1 MSDRLPSPID
11 KNLYD
16 DEISISELL
25 MKLWSKRGLI
35 VFLPLVLAG
44 LTVAGL
50 LVTKVSSSDKLSYY
64 IELTGLKDN
73 AYPNGTAFSPQDLLN
88 PQVTA
93 ELKERFA
100 LDSGA
105 NIGQSMQAAF
115 GSPLSEGV
123 LTEYRAALSAN
134 SKASPEELALINER
148 YDERVNAA
156 RRRGL
161 RIEVDYEELGLSES
175 QGAELAYALPRVWA
189 QVFSSRFRIFIDAG
203 ITRLPTVESFS
214 DITTTVGAVEA
225 DLQLK
230 RMNAGINILRND
242 TRFRALEVNGMSP
255 GDLGSRV
262 ADFQR
267 IYFNPLYT
275 STFRG
280 QGGLD
285 GLSKVYRQDLVLQLT
300 ELKASLDELN
310 QRITSITEL
319 QRVTT
324 NSSTGRGDFN
334 NGSSQVQIEGD
345 ALNQLV
351 SLSRTASLSEYLQ
364 TSFDERIELIQRQAA
379 IRTELEK
386 MGKRNDSDSD
396 SDSDSDR
403 LLSDGFIATASA
415 LFIDIQ
421 ESYGQLLKQAQ
432 KTALAETP
440 SLYEVSTQ
448 VQGNKL
454 LQRRDFLF
462 IALAL
467 ALGGMLAVI
476 AALLWPKRA
485 E

>member
-1 MSDRLPSPID
+1 MSDTHPSPID

-25 MKLWSKRGLI
+25 MKLWAKRGLI

-50 LVTKVSSSDKLSYY
+50 LVTKVNSSDKLSYY

-100 LDSGA
+100 LDSEA
-105 NIGQSMQAAF
+105 NIGESVQVAF
-115 GSPLSEGV
+115 GSPLSNGV

-134 SKASPEELALINER
+134 SKASPEEIALINER
-148 YDERVNAA
+148 YKQRVNAA
-156 RRRGL
+156 ARRGL
-161 RIEVDYEELGLSES
+161 RIEVDYERLGLSKS
-175 QGAELAYALPRVWA
+175 RGTELAYALPRVWS
-189 QVFSSRFRIFIDAG
+189 QVFSSRFRIFMETG
-203 ITRLPTVESFS
+203 IARLPTVETNVNFS
-214 DITTTVGAVEA
+214 STVGALQAE
-225 DLQLK
+225 LQL
-230 RMNAGINILRND
+230 NSIEEGITILTED
-242 TRFRALEVNGMSP
+242 SRFRALEVDGVSP
-255 GDLGSRV
+255 GDLERRIG
-262 ADFQR
+262 DFQR
-267 IYFNPLYT
+267 IYFNPIY
-275 STFRG
+275 SNSF
-280 QGGLD
+280 GGKD
-285 GLSKVYRQDLVLQLT
+285 GLSKIYRQDLIL
-300 ELKASLDELN
+300 ELAELEASLMELN
-310 QRITSITEL
+310 DRITSITEL
-319 QRVTT
+319 QRATT
-324 NSSTGRGDFN
+324 ASSSTGGNDFN

-351 SLSRTASLSEYLQ
+351 NLSRTASLSEYLQ
-364 TSFDERIELIQRQAA
+364 TSFDQRIELIQLKAA
-379 IRTELEK
+379 ISTRLGK
-386 MGKRNDSDSD
+386 MGDDSDRD
-396 SDSDSDR
+396 RDR
-403 LLSDGFIATASA
+403 LLSDDFLATASA
-415 LFIDIQ
+415 LFTDIQ
-421 ESYGQLLKQAQ
+421 ATYGQLLKQAQ

>member
-1 MSDRLPSPID
+1 MSDTLPSPID

-25 MKLWSKRGLI
+25 MKLWAKRGLI

-50 LVTKVSSSDKLSYY
+50 LVTKVNSSDKLSYY

-134 SKASPEELALINER
+134 SKASPEEIALINER
-148 YDERVNAA
+148 YEQRVNAA
-156 RRRGL
+156 ARRGL
-161 RIEVDYEELGLSES
+161 RIEVDYEELGLSKSE
-175 QGAELAYALPRVWA
+175 GTELAYALPRVWS
-189 QVFSSRFRIFIDAG
+189 QIFSSRFRIFMETG
-203 ITRLPTVESFS
+203 IARLPTVETNVNFS
-214 DITTTVGAVEA
+214 STVGALQAE
-225 DLQLK
+225 LQL
-230 RMNAGINILRND
+230 NSIEEGITILTED
-242 TRFRALEVNGMSP
+242 ARFRAIEVDGVSP
-255 GDLGSRV
+255 GDLERRIG
-262 ADFQR
+262 DFQR
-267 IYFNPLYT
+267 IYFNPIY
-275 STFRG
+275 SSSF
-280 QGGLD
+280 GGKS
-285 GLSKVYRQDLVLQLT
+285 GLSNIYRQDLIL
-300 ELKASLDELN
+300 ELAELEASLMELN
-310 QRITSITEL
+310 NRITSITEL
-319 QRVTT
+319 QRATT
-324 NSSTGRGDFN
+324 ASSSTGGNDFN

-351 SLSRTASLSEYLQ
+351 NLSRTASLSEYLQ
-364 TSFDERIELIQRQAA
+364 TSFDQRIALIQSKAA
-379 IRTELEK
+379 INTRLKK
-386 MGKRNDSDSD
+386 MGAD

-403 LLSDGFIATASA
+403 LLSDDFVATASA
-415 LFIDIQ
+415 LFTDIQ
-421 ESYGQLLKQAQ
+421 ETYGQLLKQAQ

-448 VQGNKL
+448 VQGNSL

>member
-1 MSDRLPSPID
+1 MTDTLPSPID

-25 MKLWSKRGLI
+25 MKLWAKRGLI

-50 LVTKVSSSDKLSYY
+50 LLTKVNSTDTLSYY

-93 ELKERFA
+93 ELTERFA
-100 LDSGA
+100 LDSEA
-105 NIGQSMQAAF
+105 NIGESVHVTF

-134 SKASPEELALINER
+134 SKASPEEIALINER
-148 YDERVNAA
+148 YERRVNAA
-156 RRRGL
+156 ARRGL
-161 RIEVDYEELGLSES
+161 HIAVDYAGLGLSKS
-175 QGAELAYALPRVWA
+175 QGTELAYALPRVWG
-189 QVFSSRFRIFIDAG
+189 QVFSSRFRIFMDTG
-203 ITRLPTVESFS
+203 IARLPTVEADV
-214 DITTTVGAVEA
+214 DITTTVGALQAE
-225 DLQLK
+225 LQLIS
-230 RMNAGINILRND
+230 MEEGITFLTED
-242 TRFRALEVNGMSP
+242 TRFRALEVDGVSP
-255 GDLGSRV
+255 GDLVRRI

-267 IYFNPLYT
+267 IYFDPIYSN
-275 STFRG
+275 SFSG
-280 QGGLD
+280 DD
-285 GLSKVYRQDLVLQLT
+285 GLSNIYRQDLIL
-300 ELKASLDELN
+300 ELAELEASLDELN

-319 QRVTT
+319 QRATT
-324 NSSTGRGDFN
+324 NRGTGRSDFA

-351 SLSRTASLSEYLQ
+351 TLSRTASLSEYLQ
-364 TSFDERIELIQRQAA
+364 TSFDQRIELIQRKATINTRLQ
-379 IRTELEK
+379 K
-386 MGKRNDSDSD
+386 MGDSA
-396 SDSDSDR
+396 DSDSDR
-403 LLSDGFIATASA
+403 LLSDDFVATASA
-415 LFIDIQ
+415 LFTDIQ
-421 ESYGQLLKQAQ
+421 ETYGQLLEQAQ

-448 VQGNKL
+448 VQGPKL
-454 LQRRDFLF
+454 LQRRDFLVT
-462 IALAL
+462 ALAL